1 MAGGITRRM
10 DGFSRALGADV
21 PAGDPGMVN
30 DDKIMR
36 QIILRETSLF
46 PVFFEGFTDV
56 N

>member
-1 MAGGITRRM
+1 M
-10 DGFSRALGADV
+10 DGFSGAQGADV

-30 DDKIMR
+30 DDKIMC

-46 PVFFEGFTDV
+46 PLFYEESTDV